1 MPKGTRVHRCVEMLV
16 GKGMSKGRA
25 IATCQ
30 ESTNQSY
37 ATGKTLRKK
46 KRGKSKK

>member
-1 MPKGTRVHRCVEMLV
+1 MPKGTRVHRCVDMLV
-16 GKGMSKGRA
+16 SKGMSKGRA

-30 ESTNQSY
+30 ESTNQSF

-46 KRGKSKK
+46 RSKK